1 MRRTELREHIFKLL
15 FEMEFNSPD
24 SLEEQTVLHFELND
38 VTGEKDRTYIKEK
51 AEKIS
56 RKLAELDEKINT
68 TSTGWKTKR
77 MSKVDLTIL
86 RLAFYEVLED
96 DDVPVGVAI
105 NEAVELAKKYSSD
118 SSPSF
123 INGVLAKL
131 VNKDEPKEADK
142 A

>member
-51 AEKIS
+51 AEKITK
-56 RKLAELDEKINT
+56 KLGELDEKINT

>member
-1 MRRTELREHIFKLL
+1 
-15 FEMEFNSPD
+15 MEFNSPD

-51 AEKIS
+51 AEKITK
-56 RKLAELDEKINT
+56 KLGELDEKINT

>member
-1 MRRTELREHIFKLL
+1 
-15 FEMEFNSPD
+15 MEFNSPD

-51 AEKIS
+51 AEKITK
-56 RKLAELDEKINT
+56 KLGELDEKINT

-96 DDVPVGVAI
+96 EDVPVGVAI